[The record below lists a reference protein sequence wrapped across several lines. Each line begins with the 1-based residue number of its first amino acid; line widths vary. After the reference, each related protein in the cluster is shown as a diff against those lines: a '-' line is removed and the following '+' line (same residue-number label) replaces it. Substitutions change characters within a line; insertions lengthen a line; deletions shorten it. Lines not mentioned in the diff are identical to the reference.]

1 VVDPPCP
8 VCGYDASQLT
18 PPDAVVAVR
27 SYPRRFRELF
37 EEAEERSPGAT
48 TRVGRSGRSA
58 RDHAARVA
66 AVLAGIDHDLGR
78 VTVSDNPAIDPPGLD
93 GPPAAAGAD
102 SLADLASAAD
112 ALAARMAGVTGDEW
126 RRTGTDPAGD
136 TWTALDLVRR
146 AVHAG
151 AHHLRL
157 AERVLAEP
165 PE

>member
-1 VVDPPCP
+1 MVDPPCP
-8 VCGYDASQLT
+8 VCGYDASLLT

-27 SYPRRFRELF
+27 SYPRRFRELLA
-37 EEAEERSPGAT
+37 EAEERSPGAA

-58 RDHAARVA
+58 VDHAARVA
-66 AVLAGIDHDLGR
+66 TVLAGIDHDLGR
-78 VTVSDNPAIDPPGLD
+78 VTVSDNPAIDPPVLD
-93 GPPAAAGAD
+93 GPGAGGGDAV
-102 SLADLASAAD
+102 ADLAAAAD
-112 ALAARMAGVTGDEW
+112 ALAARMAGVTGDGW
-126 RRTGTDPAGD
+126 RRTGTDPSGE

-165 PE
+165 AE